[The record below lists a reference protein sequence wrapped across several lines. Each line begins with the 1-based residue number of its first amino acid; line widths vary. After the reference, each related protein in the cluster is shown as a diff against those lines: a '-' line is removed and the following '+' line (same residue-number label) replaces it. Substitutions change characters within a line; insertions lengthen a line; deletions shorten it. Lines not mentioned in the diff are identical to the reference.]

1 MKSLFIKNIPS
12 ELGRRLKV
20 ASIHGEV
27 SIRDMVLVAVEEYLD
42 RRVKKPTLTPIS
54 MPLPSPAVIKLIQ
67 ERDTGNILPGGII
80 ETDSIEVNETLEN
93 VPPMKIEME
102 GGAII
107 EFHNNG
113 KDTEKFTGC
122 STWSDGIDEM
132 NEIEFDNTV
141 PEDEPK
147 AHDEVTEPVKFKK
160 TW

>member
-113 KDTEKFTGC
+113 KDT
-122 STWSDGIDEM
+122 
-132 NEIEFDNTV
+132 
-141 PEDEPK
+141 
-147 AHDEVTEPVKFKK
+147 
-160 TW
+160 